1 MDWSDVRILL
11 VHKDIRVR
19 KWAHD
24 IFHKNKVAGVQSTHS
39 VATGFDLLGR
49 FDADVAVIQLQQN
62 EMNGAE
68 FTRKIRDAGLSPNPD
83 LPIVLL
89 VDNPN
94 PELLRA
100 ACEAGIEGVIPHPAK
115 PEIFI
120 KRIAGAITEPKRF
133 VASKMYFGPCR
144 RKEMPPDF
152 KGPDQRNP
160 TPLGNKAQA
169 AVEEMER
176 VKSAPKKSAVPIA
189 PAAPSGQRKK
199 AREWSE
205 EDPAP
210 QAEKPKAREWKPVD
224 GPAPAKSKNSD
235 DDWADA
241 VVPAEKPPQ
250 PEVTGFDIQPILDEH
265 QLWLRSRG
273 DQGKRVSL
281 DKADLHGGTFSGTDL
296 TNAGFRDADLSDSD
310 CRGTVFASAD
320 LRRADLSGADMTE
333 ANLSVANLRMAT
345 LRLCKLGEAA
355 LRGADLAGA
364 CLTGAVLENTD
375 FSGAIMLDTDIR
387 DADLSRAKGL
397 VQVQINK
404 TRADAKTR
412 LPPGITRP
420 EPRG

>member
-39 VATGFDLLGR
+39 AATGFDLLGR
-49 FDADVAVIQLQQN
+49 FDADVAVVQLQQN

-83 LPIVLL
+83 LPVVLL

-115 PEIFI
+115 PETFI

-133 VASKMYFGPCR
+133 VASKTYFGPCR
-144 RKEMPPDF
+144 RKETPPGF
-152 KGPDQRNP
+152 KGPDRRDA
-160 TPLGNKAQA
+160 TPLGKKAQA

-176 VKSAPKKSAVPIA
+176 AKSALKKSAVPVA
-189 PAAPSGQRKK
+189 PAAPPGQRMK
-199 AREWSE
+199 AREWSD
-205 EDPAP
+205 EDHAP
-210 QAEKPKAREWKPVD
+210 QADKPKAREWNPVD
-224 GPAPAKSKNSD
+224 GPTPAKPNNSH
-235 DDWADA
+235 DDWAEA
-241 VVPAEKPPQ
+241 VAPLEAPPQ
-250 PEVTGFDIQPILDEH
+250 SEVPGFDIQPILDEH
-265 QLWLRSRG
+265 QLWLSSRG
-273 DQGKRVSL
+273 DQGKRATL
-281 DKADLHGGTFSGTDL
+281 DEADLHGGTLSGMDL
-296 TNAGFRDADLSDSD
+296 TNAGFRDADLTDTD

-320 LRRADLSGADMTE
+320 LRRADLSGSDLTE
-333 ANLSVANLRMAT
+333 ANLSVANLRIAT
-345 LRLCKLGEAA
+345 LRLCKLGEAS

-397 VQVQINK
+397 VQVQVNK
-404 TRADAKTR
+404 ARADAKTR
-412 LPPGITRP
+412 LPPDITRP